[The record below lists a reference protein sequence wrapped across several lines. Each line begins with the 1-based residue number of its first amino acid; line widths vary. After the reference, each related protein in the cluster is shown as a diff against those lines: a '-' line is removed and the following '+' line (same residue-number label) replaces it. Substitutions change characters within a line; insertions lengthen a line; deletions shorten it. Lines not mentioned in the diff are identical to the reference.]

1 MPHAANRSS
10 PKPGLGRL
18 KRDALRSEV
27 GQNNSVGFMPRVG
40 ELDAKHLYFIFS
52 AIEGL
57 PTGLPFSSAI
67 FL

>member
-1 MPHAANRSS
+1 
-10 PKPGLGRL
+10 
-18 KRDALRSEV
+18 
-27 GQNNSVGFMPRVG
+27 MPRVG
-40 ELDAKHLYFIFS
+40 ELDAKHLYFTFS